1 MPLPKT
7 SSKINSVEELLAANR
22 LLRILHKRL
31 KKESFFEEPLMQQ
44 IIAYTNTYL
53 SIHSKQNPGP
63 SEVYGQFMEAYHKD
77 MINFAETGK
86 YPLQID
92 EHRPMLSRYAYNI
105 ILLFS
110 CLFTPHRFRIMQ
122 LIQDTAEVAKNGLF
136 IGCGPGLEFALV
148 KSKIDH
154 LEAYDLKIDAF
165 LITTHPDIQFKEAYF
180 DGKGADLIYDSIY
193 LIELLEHL
201 DQPYLLL
208 EQCKGVLSDKGKIY
222 LTTATNIPQFDH
234 LYNFE
239 PAHEDFEKRV
249 QDLGLKVQLMEDIP
263 HQAVTLDIQAKNR
276 FYILSKDNLAL

>member
-1 MPLPKT
+1 MAQPKT
-7 SSKINSVEELLAANR
+7 SSKVSTVAEILADNR

-31 KKESFFEEPLMQQ
+31 KKAAFYEEALMQQ
-44 IIAYTNTYL
+44 IKEYINIYL
-53 SIHSKQNPGP
+53 ASQTHQGISPT
-63 SEVYGQFMEAYHKD
+63 EAYGQFMEAYHKD
-77 MINFAETGK
+77 MIAFSETGK
-86 YPLQID
+86 YPLELD
-92 EHRPMLSRYAYNI
+92 ANRPMLDRYPYNI

-122 LIQDTAEVAKNGLF
+122 LIQATAEVVKNGLF

-154 LEAYDLKIDAF
+154 LYAYDLAIDDF
-165 LITTHPDIQFKEAYF
+165 LRTTHTDIQFKEAYF
-180 DGKGADLIYDSIY
+180 DGKGAELTYDSIY

-208 EQCKGVLSDKGKIY
+208 ENCRKVLSNKGKIY

-239 PAHEDFEKRV
+239 SDHKDFESRV
-249 QDLGLKVQLMEDIP
+249 KDLGFGIQLMEDIP
-263 HQAVTLDIQAKNR
+263 HQAVTLDIKAKNR
-276 FYILSKDNLAL
+276 YYILSKNN